1 MRERERVLRR
11 RRHRR
16 EEVLKKRLH
25 ESIEAAKKNP
35 APPKKK

>member
-1 MRERERVLRR
+1 MREKDRTLKR

-16 EEVLKKRLH
+16 EQSVKGKLH
-25 ESIEAAKKNP
+25 EAIEAAKKNP